1 MKVTTTSRHYD
12 LSAALKDYAEAKV
25 HNLKKY
31 FDQIVHAQITF
42 SLEKYRHT
50 VEISVHVNGGDF
62 KAREVSEDMYAS
74 VDGAVEKLERQI
86 LKHKGKI
93 KSRKNQLSLHDV
105 EIVLED
111 EVLEAEEAKVKIED
125 TMVAASADEFPMLSL
140 EDAVQEMNGNGER
153 IKIFSNSLTKHVNII
168 YKREDGR
175 LGIIE
180 A

>member
-12 LSAALKDYAEAKV
+12 LTVALKDYAENKV
-25 HNLKKY
+25 HNLKRY
-31 FDQIVHAQITF
+31 FDQIMNANITF

-62 KAREVSEDMYAS
+62 QAKGVSEDMYAS

-86 LKHKGKI
+86 LKYKGKI
-93 KSRKNQLSLHDV
+93 KSRKNNASLRDV
-105 EIVLED
+105 ELTLE
-111 EVLEAEEAKVKIED
+111 EEAVEAEEEKVKIED
-125 TMVAASADEFPMLSL
+125 MIVAASADEFPLLSL
-140 EDAVQEMNGNGER
+140 EAAVLEMDGNGEM
-153 IKIFSNSLTKHVNII
+153 IKIFSNSKSKQINII
-168 YKREDGR
+168 YKRDDGK

>member
-12 LSAALKDYAEAKV
+12 LTTALRDYAESKV

-31 FDQIVHAQITF
+31 FDQIENAQITF

-62 KAREVSEDMYAS
+62 QAKEVSEDMYAS
-74 VDGAVEKLERQI
+74 VDGALEKLERQI
-86 LKHKGKI
+86 LKFKGKI
-93 KSRKNQLSLHDV
+93 KSRKNNASLRDV
-105 EIVLED
+105 EMTLE
-111 EVLEAEEAKVKIED
+111 EEALETEEKEVAIGD
-125 TMVAASADEFPMLSL
+125 TMVAASADEFPLLSL
-140 EDAVQEMNGNGER
+140 EEAVEEMAGNGD
-153 IKIFSNSLTKHVNII
+153 IVKIFSNSHTKQVNVI
-168 YKREDGR
+168 YKREDGK

>member
-12 LSAALKDYAEAKV
+12 LTAALKDYAESKV

-31 FDQIVHAQITF
+31 FDQIVNAHITF

-62 KAREVSEDMYAS
+62 QAKEVSEDMYAS

-86 LKHKGKI
+86 LKYKGKI
-93 KSRKNQLSLHDV
+93 KKRKNQPSLHDV
-105 EIVLED
+105 EINLDKESLDTKEEVKLED
-111 EVLEAEEAKVKIED
+111 L
-125 TMVAASADEFPMLSL
+125 MVAASADEFPLLSL
-140 EDAVQEMNGNGER
+140 EEAIQEMNGNGEMV
-153 IKIFSNSLTKHVNII
+153 KIFSNSQTKQVNVI
-168 YKREDGR
+168 YKREDGK